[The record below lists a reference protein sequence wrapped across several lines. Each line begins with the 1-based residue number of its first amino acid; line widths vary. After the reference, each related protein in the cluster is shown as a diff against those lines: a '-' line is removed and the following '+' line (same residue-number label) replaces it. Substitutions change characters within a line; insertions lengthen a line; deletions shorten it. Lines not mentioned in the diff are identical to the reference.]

1 MRHIFKRAVPKL
13 RSEIRNTIQ
22 QMSPF
27 FPQEQLATRTVKMP
41 LEPILYRKLID
52 RLLWTV
58 WHFLRSALCNCPL
71 LACDWETLDEMT
83 GYAEYGWKD
92 DESKKAGDLWMTGNS
107 FSRVLFN
114 RFESGPLADGTR
126 SVCFCCF
133 GGKLCPA
140 RTWRGNVRF
149 YCIDF
154 LPLAVIKLLWT
165 ETALGFTRSLQ
176 LMADCVVFELNL
188 HVFLPFFC
196 SLLFKWM
203 KHEWVSFYDWTVCV
217 CPGRQI
223 GMLGTDMLELCIYC
237 EMVPIRVA
245 TWQSSARWQLASATA
260 KSVCVC
266 AFWFEADWNLFWLW
280 FADLLM
286 KKCSFWHWWHLCS
299 WLTKLTYFIV
309 QFKGTTTSSIQ
320 ALI

>member
-13 RSEIRNTIQ
+13 SSEIRNTIQ

-140 RTWRGNVRF
+140 CTRRGNVRF

-165 ETALGFTRSLQ
+165 GTALGFTRSLQ

-188 HVFLPFFC
+188 HVFLPFFVLFC
-196 SLLFKWM
+196 SN
-203 KHEWVSFYDWTVCV
+203 EWSMNECHFMTERCVCV

-237 EMVPIRVA
+237 EMVPGKVVPGGNS
-245 TWQSSARWQLASATA
+245 Q
-260 KSVCVC
+260 
-266 AFWFEADWNLFWLW
+266 
-280 FADLLM
+280 
-286 KKCSFWHWWHLCS
+286 
-299 WLTKLTYFIV
+299 
-309 QFKGTTTSSIQ
+309 
-320 ALI
+320 